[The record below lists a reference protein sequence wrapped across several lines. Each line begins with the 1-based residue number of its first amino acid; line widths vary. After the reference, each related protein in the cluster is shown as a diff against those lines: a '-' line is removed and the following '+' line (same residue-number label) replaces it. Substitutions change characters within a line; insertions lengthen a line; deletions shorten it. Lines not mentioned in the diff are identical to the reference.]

1 MLSDADVPEVLE
13 DPDVPEVPEDPEV
26 LDVPEPVLPVGVV
39 EGVWVVVVP
48 PVTGVVST
56 EGVFTVATEPCWAG
70 FVAGVECA
78 AEVYGCVRAES
89 VWDAVT
95 PERC

>member
-1 MLSDADVPEVLE
+1 LSDWDVPEELVE
-13 DPDVPEVPEDPEV
+13 DPDVPEDPDV
-26 LDVPEPVLPVGVV
+26 LDVPPEPVLPVGVA
-39 EGVWVVVVP
+39 EGVWVVVLP

-70 FVAGVECA
+70 FVADVECA
-78 AEVYGCVRAES
+78 DGVYGCVRAES
-89 VWDAVT
+89 VWDAVA

>member
-1 MLSDADVPEVLE
+1 MLSDWDVPEVLE
-13 DPDVPEVPEDPEV
+13 DPDVPEDPDV
-26 LDVPEPVLPVGVV
+26 FDVPEPVLSVGVA

-56 EGVFTVATEPCWAG
+56 EGVFTVATEPCCAG

-78 AEVYGCVRAES
+78 AGV
-89 VWDAVT
+89 
-95 PERC
+95 